1 MSSSLIRRFTGWD
14 AAVIALLVVF
24 LVVASATVENF
35 ATGRNLSFLVLDL
48 APIALIALPMTLIIV
63 TGEID
68 LSVASM
74 LGLTSAVLGALWD
87 GGLSIE
93 TIIPLCLVLGA
104 VLGAVNGL
112 FVTVFGLPSLAVTI
126 GTLALYRGLAFV
138 VLGDAAVAQFP
149 GSYTAFVTGST
160 AGIPNLVFPLA
171 VLALVFGLVL
181 HATPVGRSLFA
192 IGGGVEAARFT
203 GVRVTRVKFWLYVV
217 CGMVCALAGVL
228 WTLRYASARADN
240 GSGLE
245 LAALGSAGR
254 GRPARVPAERAAPRR
269 RLERG
274 ALRRHRATAD
284 RLGARAQ
291 RGERDPLR
299 RRTPFSQAGSTPR
312 PDPGFGIPH
321 ELVTVTVAGLPA
333 LLRGKPCSPSSP
345 LAASRHS
352 RSAPSS
358 PSASPPAA
366 APPAS
371 PLRPTRLPAPRPA
384 PSPTRTRRCGRASR
398 WPSCP
403 SS

>member
-14 AAVIALLVVF
+14 AAVIGLLVVF

-35 ATGRNLSFLVLDL
+35 ASGRNLSFLVLDL

-74 LGLTSAVLGALWD
+74 LGLTSAILGALWE
-87 GGLSIE
+87 GGLPIE
-93 TIIPLCLVLGA
+93 TIIPLCLLLGA

-149 GSYTAFVTGST
+149 SSYTGFVTGST
-160 AGIPNLVFPLA
+160 AGIPNLVLPLA

-217 CGMVCALAGVL
+217 SGVVCALAGVL

-245 LAALGSAGR
+245 LAVIAAVLLGGVSIFGGR
-254 GRPARVPAERAAPRR
+254 GTLLGVLAGVLLLGTLRNALQLADVSADA
-269 RLERG
+269 LTVVTG
-274 ALRRHRATAD
+274 ALLIVSVVAPNAI
-284 RLGARAQ
+284 RLTR
-291 RGERDPLR
+291 EHLR
-299 RRTPFSQAGSTPR
+299 RRR
-312 PDPGFGIPH
+312 
-321 ELVTVTVAGLPA
+321 
-333 LLRGKPCSPSSP
+333 R
-345 LAASRHS
+345 
-352 RSAPSS
+352 
-358 PSASPPAA
+358 
-366 APPAS
+366 
-371 PLRPTRLPAPRPA
+371 APRPVPA
-384 PSPTRTRRCGRASR
+384 AV
-398 WPSCP
+398 
-403 SS
+403 